1 VARNRRLLASCWTWA
16 GDAGPGGPLS
26 SPVPWEQRVAAV
38 GATGWEG
45 VGLSHTD
52 VADYSRA
59 PGLTVLRDRLHSVGI
74 PRVELEMLRGWWAT
88 GEERRRSDRTRDE
101 LLDAATVLGVDV
113 IKVGAPQARGVPPH
127 LLPPWDR
134 FVQEF
139 GALAERADGFG
150 VNIALEGMSH
160 TNLPTLS
167 AAIDLVRQASH
178 PRAGL
183 ALDVD
188 QLVKCGDG
196 DWTRL
201 PGRLAGVPVFV
212 VELGDAP
219 VDPTVA
225 LDHGVGPRCL
235 PGEGDLDIPGFIAAM
250 RTAGWDGYWGVE
262 IISDDLRVLPLDVGL
277 RAVRTGIDRLFDVA
291 DALAG

>member
-1 VARNRRLLASCWTWA
+1 
-16 GDAGPGGPLS
+16 
-26 SPVPWEQRVAAV
+26 
-38 GATGWEG
+38 
-45 VGLSHTD
+45 
-52 VADYSRA
+52 
-59 PGLTVLRDRLHSVGI
+59 
-74 PRVELEMLRGWWAT
+74 MLRGWWAT

-113 IKVGAPQARGVPPH
+113 IKV
-127 LLPPWDR
+127 
-134 FVQEF
+134 